1 MAHPSLPL
9 FAFPP
14 MVKDLVRGFIM
25 RNSPEVDN
33 LDYDHMTRI
42 PDDWVPDGPRYAD
55 MVWSI
60 PFLPDLPDL
69 PDLAETDDESNEPT
83 HIILII
89 KFASEVIQD
98 VGERLGRHAASLHR
112 EINRRKVFGAPV
124 KPPVIAPIVVY
135 DGTPPWDAPGGIA
148 V

>member
-1 MAHPSLPL
+1 MAHPYLPL

-33 LDYDHMTRI
+33 LDYDHMMRV

-60 PFLPDLPDL
+60 PFIADANEEPDG
-69 PDLAETDDESNEPT
+69 PT

-89 KFASEVIQD
+89 KFASDVIND
-98 VGERLGRHAASLHR
+98 VGERLGRHAASLYR
-112 EINRRKVFGAPV
+112 EIHRRRAFGAPV
-124 KPPVIAPIVVY
+124 QPPVIAPIVVY
-135 DGTPPWDAPGGIA
+135 DGSHPWDAPGGIP

>member
-1 MAHPSLPL
+1 MAHPYLPL

-33 LDYDHMTRI
+33 LDYDHMSRI

-60 PFLPDLPDL
+60 PFLT
-69 PDLAETDDESNEPT
+69 ETDLTENDDKGDGPT

-98 VGERLGRHAASLHR
+98 VGERLSRHAASLHR
-112 EINRRKVFGAPV
+112 EIHRRGVFGAPMQ
-124 KPPVIAPIVVY
+124 PPVIAPIVVY
-135 DGTPPWDAPGGIA
+135 DGSPPWDAPGGIP

>member
-1 MAHPSLPL
+1 MAHPYLPL

-25 RNSPEVDN
+25 RNSPDVDT
-33 LDYDHMTRI
+33 LDYDHMVRI

-60 PFLPDLPDL
+60 PFLAD
-69 PDLAETDDESNEPT
+69 ANAGTDSPT
-83 HIILII
+83 HMVLII
-89 KFASEVIQD
+89 KFASEVIDD
-98 VGERLGRHAASLHR
+98 VGERLSRHAASLHR
-112 EINRRKVFGAPV
+112 EINRRAIFGAPV
-124 KPPVIAPIVVY
+124 KPPVIAPVVVY
-135 DGTPPWDAPGGIA
+135 DGPQPWDAPGGIP

>member
-1 MAHPSLPL
+1 MAHPYLPL

-60 PFLPDLPDL
+60 PFLT
-69 PDLAETDDESNEPT
+69 EEDDQSNEPT

-135 DGTPPWDAPGGIA
+135 DGAPPWDAPGGIA